1 MPTSRKMVGYLFALI
16 IVARFTQTNE
26 FIFAKHSSFVIKSN
40 TVGIEFIRSCVCVC
54 VCVCVCADEELLDEV
69 EEVLTDPEEP
79 AEEPPPP
86 VVQEEVAKEE
96 EKM

>member
-1 MPTSRKMVGYLFALI
+1 MGYLFALI

-26 FIFAKHSSFVIKSN
+26 FIFAKHSSFVIRSN
-40 TVGIEFIRSCVCVC
+40 TVGIEFIRSCARVCVC
-54 VCVCVCADEELLDEV
+54 VCTDEELLDEV